1 MQYISLLR
9 GINVSGQKKI
19 KMQDLRALY
28 EGLGF
33 KEVDSYI
40 QSGNVVFNTK
50 KSKASTLEKKI
61 ALAISK
67 AYGFEVPVM
76 VLEKEEWSYLQQHN
90 PFQEKQ
96 SEFPKALHCTIL
108 EKAPSQE
115 GLDRLADY
123 SFLPDEFV
131 VDGRY
136 IYVFCPNGYGRTKI
150 TNNFFE
156 SKLKLRATTRNW
168 RSVNTIGEMLA

>member
-19 KMQDLRALY
+19 LMQDLRALY

-33 KEVDSYI
+33 KEVSTYI
-40 QSGNVVFNTK
+40 QSGNVVFSTK
-50 KSKASTLEKKI
+50 KAKASSLEKKI
-61 ALAISK
+61 AAAISK
-67 AYGFEVPVM
+67 AYDFEVPVM
-76 VLEKEEWSYLQQHN
+76 VLEKDEWSYLQQNN

-96 SEFPKALHCTIL
+96 LEYPKALHCTIL

-136 IYVFCPNGYGRTKI
+136 IYIFCPNGYGRTKI

-156 SKLKLRATTRNW
+156 SKLKLRATSRNW
-168 RSVNTIGEMLA
+168 RSVHKIGAMLD